1 MKRFISVGEVVS
13 FEMNTGLT
21 AEGVVIERVAERK
34 QPVILLIEQA
44 DGWRCF
50 RFEDEVKV
58 APPAPVAT
66 ASR

>member
-21 AEGVVIERVAERK
+21 ARGVVVERVAERK

-50 RFEDEVKV
+50 RLEDEVSV
-58 APPAPVAT
+58 VDSTPVAM
-66 ASR
+66 ANR